1 MPEWAN
7 RKGLNIVTKAVETDS
22 GAKAM
27 SSRPDTSKDAV
38 RTHVITL
45 MESIPFGDDDG
56 YGMVQSI
63 LDADNW
69 EDFASDSSKLPKAAE
84 VSNRKLKVREL
95 TRRESTI
102 ENGDDSGLDL
112 PWYLVIDSTDI
123 ETGDR
128 VLWQTSA
135 ATVVAKLIR
144 LYEMNK
150 LPAVVET
157 RLSDKTTKRGFRP
170 VNLSVHS
177 VTP

>member
-1 MPEWAN
+1 M
-7 RKGLNIVTKAVETDS
+7 TKTAEPTAVQTTS
-22 GAKAM
+22 
-27 SSRPDTSKDAV
+27 DTSKDAV
-38 RTHVITL
+38 RTHVISL

-56 YGMVQSI
+56 FGMVDAI
-63 LDADNW
+63 LNANSW

-84 VSNRKLKVREL
+84 VANMKLKVREL

-112 PWYLVIDSTDI
+112 PWYLVVDSTDI
-123 ETGDR
+123 DTGNR

-135 ATVVAKLIR
+135 ATVVAKLIK
-144 LYEMNK
+144 LHEMGK

-157 RLSDKTTKRGFRP
+157 RLADKVTKRGFRP
-170 VNLSVHS
+170 VNLSVLS